1 MEIKK
6 FDRFLFT
13 ALGPDL
19 VRRRWATS
27 VTVNV
32 CDGLVFE
39 PVVSVPGCDCFTVS
53 AGMGR
58 VSMAGRPVRQWL
70 V

>member
-53 AGMGR
+53 AGWVGCL
-58 VSMAGRPVRQWL
+58 WL
-70 V
+70 GVLCGSG